1 MKILISEKLKDYRKA
16 NNLTQFEFSSMI
28 GVSPQAV
35 SKWEREEC
43 FPDIIFLPTLASVF
57 GCLVDDLFIQD

>member
-43 FPDIIFLPTLASVF
+43 YPDIIFLPILASVF
-57 GCLVDDLFIQD
+57 ECLVDDLFIQD